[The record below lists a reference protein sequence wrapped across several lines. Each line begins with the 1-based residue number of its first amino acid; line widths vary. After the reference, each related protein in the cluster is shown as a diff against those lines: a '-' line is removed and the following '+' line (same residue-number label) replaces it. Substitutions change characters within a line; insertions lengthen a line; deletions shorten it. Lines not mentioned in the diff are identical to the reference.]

1 MLRLVC
7 AKRSSFLL
15 SNVQGG
21 KKSATFLLGSSG
33 RHRLVHCTTKPRVG
47 SVRLP
52 ITPGGSTRF
61 VWAVPIVGY
70 GVGCSYY
77 LSKSLT
83 TQCATTVV
91 STTPETSRTVVR
103 DDVLAMEELNLW
115 EKVRRG
121 LRMLRRVIKLMMAFG
136 PIATLYP
143 LVALFHKRN
152 AEEDAQDLIM
162 AALERKDLP
171 GGFLGWY
178 YRMCLYSVEW
188 SGAAAIKLFQWA
200 GSRPDM
206 FGNEFCRVFS
216 QLQDDTTPH
225 AWKHTERALR
235 EACKYIEFWTSLWE
249 MNLFALKHIRAF
261 SLHIFP
267 TPI

>member
-1 MLRLVC
+1 MLRVVYT
-7 AKRSSFLL
+7 KRSSFLMP
-15 SNVQGG
+15 SVHGG
-21 KKSATFLLGSSG
+21 KKSATFLPGSSG
-33 RHRLVHCTTKPRVG
+33 RHGLVFSTARPRSG
-47 SVRLP
+47 SGTLP
-52 ITPGGSTRF
+52 IIPGGSTRF
-61 VWAVPIVGY
+61 VWAVPIIGY
-70 GVGCSYY
+70 GVGCSFY

-83 TQCATTVV
+83 TQCAATAVA
-91 STTPETSRTVVR
+91 TTPETCRTVVR
-103 DDVLAMEELNLW
+103 DGVLAMEEQNLW

-152 AEEDAQDLIM
+152 AEEDAQDVIL

-225 AWKHTERALR
+225 AWKHTEKALR
-235 EACKYIEFWTSLWE
+235 EACKLS
-249 MNLFALKHIRAF
+249 
-261 SLHIFP
+261 S
-267 TPI
+267 